1 MKATPR
7 QKLIIEEIQN
17 QTHFWANTNDLDS
30 PTHYGDIE
38 AEAFKLED
46 DVLLTKEE
54 RIKFENL
61 LGDLLDFI
69 KSKK

>member
-7 QKLIIEEIQN
+7 QNLLINEIQN
-17 QTHFWANTNDLDS
+17 QAHYWSNTNDIDS

-38 AEAFKLED
+38 AECFKVED
-46 DVLLTKEE
+46 DANLTKEE
-54 RIKFENL
+54 RLKFENL

-69 KSKK
+69 KTKK